1 MEMKKVFLSILLLAM
16 VTTSFAVTCE
26 KIILTNGFVFEGYLS
41 KQYPKE
47 SRVVI
52 NVEKAVILLNDSI
65 VESITDKYCELDSLT
80 DEWKTYVEENPEALI
95 KSGNKKKLLLSSVNL
110 RTDPNT
116 ECLKQF
122 GPLSSVRIIERGSNV
137 KLLCLNKCEYSVKLK
152 DVQSIEP
159 FINEEKD
166 GLMDIVVTKM
176 GKQFEGHIFSR
187 EIGKQIKIKT
197 RDGINQVVSYKDLE
211 AIKRRPSNLEKS
223 AFEQYHF
230 NDIIRKTN
238 GQEYKGLIIQ
248 QNLGAELKDNYIMIQ
263 TSPYDFTTVFNSE
276 IECLLKEPKE
286 KLKQGKSQ
294 ELPQEKSKEKS
305 KEPQKEVHE
314 ASLKQEPI
322 KKDEFNS
329 SDLSMQIKICN
340 KNVKMD
346 KLALSDERYFF
357 VPDDVEKVVLDLD
370 SIQNRLV
377 LSVPKTDTKRY
388 KLIPAKMYLG
398 SPKQQYGFKTKEK
411 ESQKYEAY
419 SENEIHTGEK
429 IFVFSV
435 EKGLYIL
442 FCESNSACV
451 LCEIK
456 I

>member
-1 MEMKKVFLSILLLAM
+1 MKKIFLSTMLLAL

-26 KIILTNGFVFEGYLS
+26 KIILTNGFVLEGYLS

-65 VESITDKYCELDSLT
+65 VESITDKYCDLDSLT
-80 DEWKTYVEENPEALI
+80 DEWKAYVDENPEALI

-110 RTDPNT
+110 QTDPNT

-122 GPLSSVRIIERGSNV
+122 GPLASVRIIERGSNV
-137 KLLCLNKCEYSVKLK
+137 KLLCLNKCEYSVQLQY
-152 DVQSIEP
+152 VQSIEP
-159 FINEEKD
+159 FLSEEKD
-166 GLMDIVVTKM
+166 GLMDVVVTKK
-176 GKQFEGHIFSR
+176 GQQFEGHIFSR

-197 RDGINQVVSYKDLE
+197 KDGINQVVSYKDLE
-211 AIKRRPSNLEKS
+211 AIKRRPLNLEKS
-223 AFEQYHF
+223 VFEQYHY
-230 NDIIRKTN
+230 NDIVRKTN

-248 QNLGAELKDNYIMIQ
+248 QNLGTELKDNYIMIQ

-286 KLKQGKSQ
+286 KLKQVKSKEQ
-294 ELPQEKSKEKS
+294 TKEKS
-305 KEPQKEVHE
+305 KETAPKEVVKE
-314 ASLKQEPI
+314 VQKLDSIP
-322 KKDEFNS
+322 KKDKKELFNTTNS
-329 SDLSMQIKICN
+329 SLHIKICG

-346 KLALSDERYFF
+346 KLAVSDDRYFF

-370 SIQNRLV
+370 SIQNRFA

-388 KLIPAKMYLG
+388 KLIPAMLYQG
-398 SPKQQYGFKTKEK
+398 STKQQFGFKIKEK
-411 ESQKYEAY
+411 DSKKYDAY

-429 IFVFSV
+429 ISIFSV
-435 EKGLYIL
+435 EEGMYIL
-442 FCESNSACV
+442 FCESNSSCV
-451 LCEIK
+451 LCEVK